1 MNEDTMNTEPPQ
13 EATTQLV
20 DPQTTEL
27 VVSSTGA
34 VTGVP
39 DTTVTTS
46 TSGQLG
52 SPKDTMTYNRSV
64 S

>member
-34 VTGVP
+34 VTGVT
-39 DTTVTTS
+39 DTTDTTP
-46 TSGQLG
+46 TTGQLG